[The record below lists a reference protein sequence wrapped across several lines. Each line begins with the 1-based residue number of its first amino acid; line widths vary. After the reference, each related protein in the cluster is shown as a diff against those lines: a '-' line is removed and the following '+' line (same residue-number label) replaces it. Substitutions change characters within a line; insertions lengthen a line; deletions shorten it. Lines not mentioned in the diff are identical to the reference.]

1 MSAEPLPNVVPALA
15 GPALPAA
22 PALPLPPAPPEPA
35 VGGTVPEALALRPEG
50 RTAVALWLTLYW
62 CAAGLGTL
70 FLLLS
75 GVYLAVGA
83 VSVTNVITV
92 ALATC
97 ALYLGAGLATRL
109 FRLGAGLSWFAR
121 GTVTTRSLSVGWV
134 LLILV
139 VIGGGILAALLD
151 LKAADMLGSFDGL
164 LGTIGAVALL
174 AVLGPGYG
182 EYREARDE
190 TLTSRQPH

>member
-1 MSAEPLPNVVPALA
+1 MSTDALPGALPAPVPALP
-15 GPALPAA
+15 GALPAPV
-22 PALPLPPAPPEPA
+22 PAAHPADLVHRAQAVPA
-35 VGGTVPEALALRPEG
+35 EG
-50 RTAVALWLTLYW
+50 RTAAALWLTLYW

-109 FRLGAGLSWFAR
+109 FRLGANLSWFAR

-134 LLILV
+134 LLIVV
-139 VIGGGILAALLD
+139 VIGGGILGALLD
-151 LKAADMLGSFDGL
+151 LKASDMLGSFDGL

-190 TLTSRQPH
+190 TLTSRHPH